1 MPRMAMSVTMVS
13 VPAARPED
21 SQREGGWRGEGRGKR
36 GEGRGERG
44 ERGREAVMQN
54 KEKVVDLV
62 YVAYNK
68 VVRPSLR
75 MRYLEASAPGRPVG

>member
-1 MPRMAMSVTMVS
+1 
-13 VPAARPED
+13 
-21 SQREGGWRGEGRGKR
+21 
-36 GEGRGERG
+36 
-44 ERGREAVMQN
+44 MQN
-54 KEKVVDLV
+54 KEKVVDLLV